1 MSNFIT
7 QENKGLLWGLLSDQN
22 VFNNMPDTEK
32 NNVQKLFESEIRK
45 IYDKADKNSDLLI
58 LNKLLIQ
65 NFTTELQFYKQEKGF
80 KNQVLNNEY
89 ESKKKEFENY
99 MKVNKPDDIKFKIDL
114 DEPLNSS
121 DLDEKLN
128 LIYKQRSELIPEYE
142 KVIINNNE
150 LQDYNNNE
158 LQDQNNNELQ
168 DQNNNELQDQNN
180 NELQYQNN
188 EIDDLNEKINSKNKN
203 KNEKKVEFN
212 ESTFIIPPIFEEKE
226 KNNNIILEINNK
238 LDILSGKIDLLID
251 KINKIES
258 KIL

>member
-168 DQNNNELQDQNN
+168 
-180 NELQYQNN
+180 YQNN